1 MYNKSFKQTYLS
13 NPGTYPLIAVLC
25 GASCFIVG
33 MSANRL
39 MYRSKQIRI
48 TQEHK
53 HAVIQHWGTE
63 KVDTVVKRVSNRPIA
78 FNAQGFKSIRQEGLG
93 VDHEE
98 WKKGKEAYSRGE

>member
-1 MYNKSFKQTYLS
+1 
-13 NPGTYPLIAVLC
+13 
-25 GASCFIVG
+25 
-33 MSANRL
+33 

-63 KVDTVVKRVSNRPIA
+63 KVDAVVKRVSNRPIA